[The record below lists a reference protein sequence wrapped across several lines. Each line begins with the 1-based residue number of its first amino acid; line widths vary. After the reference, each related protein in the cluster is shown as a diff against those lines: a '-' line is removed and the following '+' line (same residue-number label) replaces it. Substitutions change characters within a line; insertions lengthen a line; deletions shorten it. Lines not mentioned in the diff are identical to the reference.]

1 MGFRGC
7 LTLLAIIASL
17 ALSAT
22 AEAASVHLS
31 GSGWA
36 RINARSANVW
46 SIKVPRGTVRFRGH
60 VVSSLYCVSGKRRAT
75 CAKRIRGRR
84 GMWAVSAPTGFL
96 AQGKRFT
103 ATIASRSVFDLNMQ
117 GKGTLTVSG
126 KGTVVIRRSRV
137 HYSGF
142 SVYAIR

>member
-1 MGFRGC
+1 MGLRPC

-17 ALSAT
+17 ALPAS

-46 SIKVPRGTVRFRGH
+46 SINVPSGTVSFTGR
-60 VVSSLYCVSGKRRAT
+60 VVSSVYCVSGKRRAT
-75 CAKRIRGRR
+75 CAQRIGGRR

-103 ATIASRSVFDLNMQ
+103 VTIASRSMFDLNMQ

-126 KGTVVIRRSRV
+126 RGTVVIQRSSLK
-137 HYSGF
+137 YSGF